1 VLIENPLN
9 ESSLTFPLLESIHI
23 LGFICAVG
31 TIALVNFRLL
41 GMGLTQ
47 KSAAEL
53 WRATMPW
60 TLGGLVL
67 VIFSGLLL
75 FGVNPEEYY
84 LNRIFLMK
92 MSLLVLAIVFYY
104 TLVRQAAAASARA
117 GIGRT
122 VSCISLALWTAV
134 ICGGIF
140 LGQAANRPPAAAAQ
154 PPSSI
159 HFDDFLQAAP
169 HSTTGTPPRPPSNQ

>member
-9 ESSLTFPLLESIHI
+9 ESSLTFPLLEYIHI
-23 LGFICAVG
+23 FGFVCGAG
-31 TIALVNFRLL
+31 TIGLVNFRLL
-41 GMGLTQ
+41 GVGLTQ

-53 WRATMPW
+53 WKGTMPW

-84 LNRIFLMK
+84 LNRVFLLK
-92 MSLLVLAIVFYY
+92 MSLLMLAIVFYY
-104 TLVRQAAAASARA
+104 TLVRKAASAGARP
-117 GIGRT
+117 GIART

-140 LGQAANRPPAAAAQ
+140 LGQAANRPPLAAQ
-154 PPSSI
+154 PPASI
-159 HFDDFLQAAP
+159 NFDEFLQAAP
-169 HSTTGTPPRPPSNQ
+169 HSTTGTPPGPPGN